1 MALKQGGEHY
11 TMFKFAENGNVM
23 NRRVHRIEFQ
33 DRTGKVHILE
43 GNAMPELITLSTG
56 TAQKGCHIATIL
68 LKPESAPA
76 NSSEGGLWPSK
87 RDVLHGFA
95 GIVVLVLLQHFVQL
109 ARMTP

>member
-11 TMFKFAENGNVM
+11 TMFTFAENGNVM

-33 DRTGKVHILE
+33 DRTGKVHVLE
-43 GNAMPELITLSTG
+43 GATLPTLVMLSTG

-68 LKPESAPA
+68 LKPETLPA
-76 NSSEGGLWPSK
+76 NSPEGGLWPSK

-95 GIVVLVLLQHFVQL
+95 GLVVLALLQHFVQL
-109 ARMTP
+109 ARMAP